1 MYCIH
6 NNRIMPRNDCYQHSY
21 MESNSRHYQMKWIP
35 ANEHTARAR
44 PINWICS
51 INKRIVLCC
60 SVCVHLL
67 CVFFCSLW
75 LKVMQLRLLQL
86 CNLLLETHL
95 MNVWTRARHT
105 YFPNII
111 VAYLFIALKRRI
123 VVINLGLIS
132 VQPFL
137 GVYMSMRQC
146 NALSYSLT

>member
-1 MYCIH
+1 MIVINTVIWNLIRGITRWNEFQQTSTQREQDQSIGSVQSTKGLFCVVQCVCI
-6 NNRIMPRNDCYQHSY
+6 
-21 MESNSRHYQMKWIP
+21 
-35 ANEHTARAR
+35 
-44 PINWICS
+44 
-51 INKRIVLCC
+51 CC
-60 SVCVHLL
+60 VF
-67 CVFFCSLW
+67 FFCSLW